1 MEAAT
6 VLRSARQRGALTLRA
21 LARDAETSHATLAAY
36 EAGRVN
42 PSVATLERIV
52 RAAGFEV
59 TATLTRT
66 VADEARRARE
76 LRAALELAEQ
86 FPRRGRR
93 AERLPI
99 FPKA

>member
-6 VLRSARQRGALTLRA
+6 IIRRARQRADLSLRA
-21 LARDAETSHATLAAY
+21 LAREAETSHATIAAY
-36 EAGRVN
+36 ESQRVN
-42 PSVATLERIV
+42 PTVDTMARVV

-66 VADEARRARE
+66 VDDEARRGRE

-86 FPRRGRR
+86 FPRRARR
-93 AERLPI
+93 ADRLPI